1 MAVEDEQCNCTT
13 NHQGRQY
20 LSFRKNDLADVVVAH
35 APSQNKKNDGSAD
48 RVDPSFASRCVA
60 TAPCRVTTMSLCS
73 FPFVSGT
80 PCSLV
85 PSDRWQGL
93 VIISDLI
100 YLVSLVRLG

>member
-48 RVDPSFASRCVA
+48 RVDPSFRLQVCGYGTLPSHHH
-60 TAPCRVTTMSLCS
+60 VTV
-73 FPFVSGT
+73 FVPFRFWYPLLPT
-80 PCSLV
+80 P
-85 PSDRWQGL
+85 
-93 VIISDLI
+93 
-100 YLVSLVRLG
+100 